1 MFRETQEAGTSS
13 TENHGDAEGWSAI
26 DNFDLCSE
34 KHKRQ
39 EHQAPTTMLYRNAQ
53 ETESRNAKYP
63 KVKQAEYPKENTER
77 TGIFI

>member
-1 MFRETQEAGTSS
+1 MYSLICLFDYCVDVVETL
-13 TENHGDAEGWSAI
+13 GWSAI